1 MAEQAD
7 QVTGRTR
14 AKPIILYIPNA
25 KRIEQTKRIED
36 VRLPLTE
43 MIAVI
48 MPLQQLAHLLGAHPH
63 LVRHSIHLVMKRPL
77 QFRLRDTAD
86 RLIGRTHTDIL
97 WLVETAEHTHLR
109 KLRHAR
115 EQHEAQVLVSSLEG
129 RVETLESI
137 TIEFLN
143 PQVVAIAIRRPI
155 VRVEHIQQRF
165 VILIDEHHT
174 LLASTLMNKS
184 PQPGKTL
191 PHAEAIVTRHSVLP
205 LPVLNTHIQF
215 VLQRAALGE
224 VAAIEV
230 DMKNRILLPL
240 LLQVLDGQTSKQLP
254 LPTEIILQ
262 RRDEQALAKP
272 TRTAQKVN
280 LTLRHHLVQQGRL
293 VHIDKTA
300 VNNTLK
306 ILYADGILH
315 SQTLLVCKD
324 SANRRQYKK
333 NVILFY
339 C

>member
-1 MAEQAD
+1 
-7 QVTGRTR
+7 
-14 AKPIILYIPNA
+14 
-25 KRIEQTKRIED
+25 
-36 VRLPLTE
+36 
-43 MIAVI
+43 
-48 MPLQQLAHLLGAHPH
+48 
-63 LVRHSIHLVMKRPL
+63 MKRPL
-77 QFRLRDTAD
+77 QFSLHDTAD

-97 WLVETAEHTHLR
+97 RLVETTEHTHLR
-109 KLRHAR
+109 KLRHTR

-129 RVETLESI
+129 GVETLENI
-137 TIEFLN
+137 TIEVLD

-155 VRVEHIQQRF
+155 VRVEHIQQRL
-165 VILIDEHHT
+165 VILVDEHHT

-184 PQPGKTL
+184 QQPGKTL
-191 PHAEAIVTRHSVLP
+191 PHAETIVTRHSVQP

-230 DMKNRILLPL
+230 NMKNRILFPL
-240 LLQVLDGQTSKQLP
+240 LLQILDGQTSKQLP

-315 SQTLLVCKD
+315 SQTLFVCKD